1 MKTLIQQAEQYKQS
15 LFNTKSYNLEKMRPA
30 LAALDAIAP
39 ALQAAGVSFNLQT
52 HTPYLDSGETVIKP
66 ATGSRK
72 DFVQVLKENGFKRAV
87 STACYESY
95 TRGKAILRVYW

>member
-1 MKTLIQQAEQYKQS
+1 MKTLIQQATEYKPDAA
-15 LFNTKSYNLEKMRPA
+15 LRKSYKLEQMKPA
-30 LAALDAIAP
+30 LAALDAISS
-39 ALQAAGVSFNLQT
+39 ALLDASLIFDFNKRPP
-52 HTPYLDSGETVIKP
+52 HVENGETVIKP

-87 STACYESY
+87 SAPCFESY

>member
-15 LFNTKSYNLEKMRPA
+15 LFNTKSYNLEAMRPA

-39 ALQAAGVSFNLQT
+39 ALQYRFIFFNFSI
-52 HTPYLDSGETVIKP
+52 HAPYVEAGETVLKP